1 MKPSARGGFWK
12 RWKEAIPGRWCAR
25 LRGVSMVCDPLSS
38 RWARISLLVRSL
50 PEVRLGIL
58 EAGRDRLDALEVEE
72 GLLSRAVQR
81 PGPREDA
88 LQSHCLDL
96 GVALLRE
103 DASEW
108 ELRKTS
114 FVSVLGDVCLAWSLR
129 RGNRGAEDRTAGR
142 KEGLEPI
149 PRRTRLEN

>member
-1 MKPSARGGFWK
+1 
-12 RWKEAIPGRWCAR
+12 
-25 LRGVSMVCDPLSS
+25 MVCDPLSS
-38 RWARISLLVRSL
+38 PRARISLLVRSL

-72 GLLSRAVQR
+72 GLPSRAVQR

-108 ELRKTS
+108 EPKKTS
-114 FVSVLGDVCLAWSLR
+114 FVSVLGEMSA
-129 RGNRGAEDRTAGR
+129 
-142 KEGLEPI
+142 
-149 PRRTRLEN
+149 